1 MAGINPSLRHHEVA
15 TRLRALRM
23 DAGLTMKEAARRLE
37 CSVAKISRL
46 ETAARGVIPRDV
58 RDLCAIYGAD
68 PAEAAALVAMA
79 REARASEWWE
89 EYPDERFRTFI
100 GHEAD
105 AVSIFSYD
113 TSIFPGIVQTPEYAR
128 AIIKG
133 VAEGINDD
141 SLAKRVE
148 LRMRRQEILHKEN
161 PPRLHIIVDESALH
175 RRVGDHQ
182 VMHVQLSHLL
192 IIAAHPH
199 VTLQI
204 IPFSAGAHKGLN
216 ETFSLLEMD
225 DPIPDVIYQEVG
237 SRIEYFRK
245 EKEIQAY
252 RQLIEHLCAAALRHD
267 SSCALI
273 EEVSQ
278 KYRS

>member
-23 DAGLTMKEAARRLE
+23 DAGLTMKEAAQRLE

-68 PAEAAALVAMA
+68 PAEAAVLIAMA

-89 EYPDERFRTFI
+89 EYPDEKFRAYI

-105 AVSIFSYD
+105 AVAIFSYD
-113 TSIFPGIVQTPEYAR
+113 TGIFPGIVQTSGYAR

-133 VAEGINDD
+133 VAGRISAET
-141 SLAKRVE
+141 LAKRVE
-148 LRMRRQEILHKEN
+148 LRMRRQDILHKKD

-175 RRVGDHQ
+175 RRVGDER
-182 VMHVQLSHLL
+182 VMYEQLSHLL
-192 IIAAHPH
+192 ELSGRHRMS
-199 VTLQI
+199 LQV
-204 IPFSAGAHKGLN
+204 IPFSAGSHKGLN
-216 ETFSLLEMD
+216 ETFTLLEMA

-237 SRIEYFRK
+237 GRIEYFRK
-245 EKEIQAY
+245 EKELQAY
-252 RQLIEHLCAAALRHD
+252 RDLIGHLRAVGLGQGASR
-267 SSCALI
+267 ALI